1 MTVNYEQ
8 IENYL
13 HGGLS
18 AADHTAFE
26 AEMAA
31 DPELAAAVNL
41 YRDVETQLQ
50 GSIKATAGEAALK
63 QQLEALNQ
71 QYFGK
76 KGGATVMQMQ
86 PEAPS
91 GIGIGQAAAT
101 AVKAPVVGINRRR
114 ILYYFASA
122 AAVLLVLL
130 WIRPFGGSTQFD
142 ADAVYAQF
150 GPYEVSSWG
159 AVRGG
164 NDVPGDSVGA
174 LKVKVDS
181 LFNLNPPKYAAAL
194 PILEKIATIDTKD
207 PQVALAQAACYTET
221 NDSARAMQT
230 ITAVEAQTKG
240 DTKDQATFYKAKLY
254 IKYKDV
260 EGCRKALQTIT
271 GDNAWTAKAQELLKA
286 LPKQ

>member
-26 AEMAA
+26 AEMTA
-31 DPELAAAVNL
+31 DPALADAVNL
-41 YRDVETQLQ
+41 YREVETQLQ

-63 QQLEALNQ
+63 EQLEALNQ

-76 KGGATVMQMQ
+76 KGGAT
-86 PEAPS
+86 
-91 GIGIGQAAAT
+91 AA
-101 AVKAPVVGINRRR
+101 KAPVVAISRRR
-114 ILYYFASA
+114 IFYYIASA
-122 AAVLLVLL
+122 AAVLLILL
-130 WIRPFGGSTQFD
+130 WIRPFGGNATFD

-159 AVRGG
+159 EVRGG

-174 LKVKVDS
+174 LKMKVDS
-181 LFNLNPPKYAAAL
+181 LFNLNPPNYAAAL
-194 PILEKIATIDTKD
+194 PILEKIATIDIKD

-230 ITAVEAQTKG
+230 ITTVETQAQGELKN
-240 DTKDQATFYKAKLY
+240 QAIFYKAKLY

-260 EGCRKALQTIT
+260 EGCRQALQAISG
-271 GDNAWTAKAQELLKA
+271 GDWGARAQELLKA
-286 LPKQ
+286 LPK

>member
-1 MTVNYEQ
+1 MNYEQ

-18 AADHTAFE
+18 AAEHTAFE

-31 DPELAAAVNL
+31 DPALADAVNL
-41 YRDVETQLQ
+41 YRDVETKLQ

-76 KGGATVMQMQ
+76 KDGATVMQMQ
-86 PEAPS
+86 PDAHS
-91 GIGIGQAAAT
+91 GLGTGQAAAT
-101 AVKAPVVGINRRR
+101 AVEAPVVGINRRR
-114 ILYYFASA
+114 ILYYIASA

-150 GPYEVSSWG
+150 GQYEVSSWG
-159 AVRGG
+159 EVRGG
-164 NDVPGDSVGA
+164 NDVPGDSVRA
-174 LKVKVDS
+174 LKMKVDS
-181 LFNLNPPKYAAAL
+181 LFNLNPPKYAGAL
-194 PILEKIATIDTKD
+194 PILEKIATVDTKD

-230 ITAVEAQTKG
+230 ITSVEAQAQGEVKN
-240 DTKDQATFYKAKLY
+240 QATFYKAKLY
-254 IKYKDV
+254 IKYKDI
-260 EGCRKALQTIT
+260 EGCRKALQAISG
-271 GDNAWTAKAQELLKA
+271 GDWGPKAQELLKA

>member
-8 IENYL
+8 IDNYL

-31 DPELAAAVNL
+31 DPALADAVNL
-41 YRDVETQLQ
+41 YRDVETKLQ

-76 KGGATVMQMQ
+76 KDGATVRQMQ
-86 PEAPS
+86 PDAHS
-91 GIGIGQAAAT
+91 GIGT
-101 AVKAPVVGINRRR
+101 TVKAPVVGINRRR

-150 GPYEVSSWG
+150 GQYEVSSWG
-159 AVRGG
+159 EVRGG
-164 NDVPGDSVGA
+164 NDVPSDSVGA

-230 ITAVEAQTKG
+230 ITSVEAQAQGELKN
-240 DTKDQATFYKAKLY
+240 QAIFYKAKLY
-254 IKYKDV
+254 IKYKDI

-271 GDNAWTAKAQELLKA
+271 GDNAWTVKAQELLKA